1 MPSRLELH
9 HTNVHRFGTSPVCQR
24 TVNLDSDPCF
34 LAGKGMFKR
43 PSRRLIAGTF
53 QAPLRGP
60 FEPAELS
67 ATAIP
72 KHVATPLLTIS
83 PTSVSLD

>member
-1 MPSRLELH
+1 
-9 HTNVHRFGTSPVCQR
+9 
-24 TVNLDSDPCF
+24 
-34 LAGKGMFKR
+34 MFKQ

>member
-1 MPSRLELH
+1 MIR
-9 HTNVHRFGTSPVCQR
+9 
-24 TVNLDSDPCF
+24 
-34 LAGKGMFKR
+34 R

-53 QAPLRGP
+53 QAPPREP
-60 FEPAELS
+60 FEPAELT
-67 ATAIP
+67 AAAIP